1 VFIGIIYL
9 IIGSAM
15 LFYGADF
22 IVKGGGRLASYFG
35 LSPIVIG
42 LTVVA
47 FGTSLPELVVSIAA
61 AIEGSSPIA
70 IGNVVGS
77 NIANVGLVLGL
88 SSLIFPI
95 KINLLQIKKDLI
107 IYMFVCLMFSA
118 FCMNGLISREEGLV
132 LFLSVLIYTW
142 YSFYNSPKKSNN
154 EVYNGKELSNLW
166 SLYLLIIAGITLLS
180 FGANLFVKGAIDIAR
195 YLGISEIVIGMTIVA
210 LGTSLPEL
218 ATSVIASFRKE
229 HAISIGNIIGSN
241 LFNLLSVI
249 GIVSLVTP
257 ITSPKEI
264 LFFEIPYMIIYG
276 LVLFPIGMMKQP
288 IHRTTAIFLLLGY
301 VLFIYQ
307 LF

>member
-1 VFIGIIYL
+1 MFIGIIFL

-15 LFYGADF
+15 LFYGAEF
-22 IVKGGGRLASYFG
+22 IVKGGSQLARYFG

-47 FGTSLPELVVSIAA
+47 FGTSLPELVVSIVA
-61 AIEGSSPIA
+61 AIGGSSPIA

-77 NIANVGLVLGL
+77 NIANVGLVLGI

-95 KINLLQIKKDLI
+95 KINLSQIKIDLI
-107 IYMFVCLMFSA
+107 IYIFVCLMFSA
-118 FCMNGLISREEGLV
+118 FCMNGSISRQEGLI
-132 LFLSVLIYTW
+132 LFLSVLVYTW
-142 YSFYNSPKKSNN
+142 YSFYYSSSKNN
-154 EVYNGKELSNLW
+154 DEDVNDKNPSNLRM
-166 SLYLLIIAGITLLS
+166 LFILIISGITLLS

-195 YLGISEIVIGMTIVA
+195 YFGISEIVIGMTIVA

-229 HAISIGNIIGSN
+229 HAISIGNIVGSN

-249 GIVSLVTP
+249 GIVSLVSP
-257 ITSPKEI
+257 IESPKEI

-276 LVLFPIGMMKQP
+276 LILFPIGMLKQP
-288 IHRTTAIFLLLGY
+288 IHRLTAAFLLIGY
-301 VLFIYQ
+301 LLFIYQ

>member
-1 VFIGIIYL
+1 
-9 IIGSAM
+9 M

-22 IVKGGGRLASYFG
+22 IVKGGSQLASRFG

-47 FGTSLPELVVSIAA
+47 FGTSLPELVVSIVA

-88 SSLIFPI
+88 SSLIFPLT
-95 KINLLQIKKDLI
+95 INLIQIKRDLI
-107 IYMFVCLMFSA
+107 IYIFVCAIFSL
-118 FCMNGLISREEGLV
+118 FCMNGTITREEGLI
-132 LFLSVLIYTW
+132 LFLSVIMYTW
-142 YSFYNSPKKSNN
+142 YSFYNPTISDNKNVIDENPSK
-154 EVYNGKELSNLW
+154 LW
-166 SLYLLIIAGITLLS
+166 MLYLFIFSGIALLS
-180 FGANLFVKGAIDIAR
+180 FGANLFIKGAIDIAR
-195 YLGISEIVIGMTIVA
+195 YFGISEIVIGMSIVA

-229 HAISIGNIIGSN
+229 HGISIGNIIGSN

-249 GIVSLVTP
+249 GIVSLLSP
-257 ITSPKEI
+257 IESPKEI

-276 LVLFPIGMMKQP
+276 LILFPIAWMKQP
-288 IHRTTAIFLLLGY
+288 IHRFTSISLLLGY

>member
-1 VFIGIIYL
+1 
-9 IIGSAM
+9 M

-22 IVKGGGRLASYFG
+22 IVKGGSQLASRFG

-47 FGTSLPELVVSIAA
+47 FGTSLPELVVSIVA

-88 SSLIFPI
+88 SSLIFPL
-95 KINLLQIKKDLI
+95 KINLIQIKRDLI
-107 IYMFVCLMFSA
+107 IYIFVCAIFSL
-118 FCMNGLISREEGLV
+118 FCMNGTITRAEGLI
-132 LFLSVLIYTW
+132 LFLSVIMYTW
-142 YSFYNSPKKSNN
+142 YSFYNPTISDNKNIIDENPSK
-154 EVYNGKELSNLW
+154 LW
-166 SLYLLIIAGITLLS
+166 MLYLFIFSGIALLS
-180 FGANLFVKGAIDIAR
+180 FGANLFIKGAIDIAR
-195 YLGISEIVIGMTIVA
+195 YFGISEIVIGMSIVA

-229 HAISIGNIIGSN
+229 HGISIGNIIGSN

-249 GIVSLVTP
+249 GIVSLLSP
-257 ITSPKEI
+257 IESPKEI

-276 LVLFPIGMMKQP
+276 LILFPIAWMRQP
-288 IHRTTAIFLLLGY
+288 IHRLTSISLLLGY
-301 VLFIYQ
+301 IFFIYQ

>member
-1 VFIGIIYL
+1 
-9 IIGSAM
+9 M
-15 LFYGADF
+15 LFYGAEF
-22 IVKGGGRLASYFG
+22 IVKGGSQLARYFG

-47 FGTSLPELVVSIAA
+47 FGTSLPELVVSIVA

-77 NIANVGLVLGL
+77 NIANVGLVLGI

-95 KINLLQIKKDLI
+95 KINLSQIKNDLI
-107 IYMFVCLMFSA
+107 IYIFVCLMFSA
-118 FCMNGLISREEGLV
+118 FCMNGSISRQEGLI

-142 YSFYNSPKKSNN
+142 YSFYYSSSKNN
-154 EVYNGKELSNLW
+154 DEDVNDKNPSNLRM
-166 SLYLLIIAGITLLS
+166 LFILIISGITLLS

-195 YLGISEIVIGMTIVA
+195 YFGISEIVIGMTIVA

-229 HAISIGNIIGSN
+229 HAISIGNIVGSN

-249 GIVSLVTP
+249 GIVSLVSP
-257 ITSPKEI
+257 IESPKEI

-276 LVLFPIGMMKQP
+276 LILFPIGMLKQP
-288 IHRTTAIFLLLGY
+288 IHRLTAAFLLIGY
-301 VLFIYQ
+301 LLFIYQ

>member
-1 VFIGIIYL
+1 MFIGIIFL

-15 LFYGADF
+15 LFYGAEF
-22 IVKGGGRLASYFG
+22 IVKGGSRLARYFG

-47 FGTSLPELVVSIAA
+47 FGTSLPELVVSIVA
-61 AIEGSSPIA
+61 AIGGSSPIA

-77 NIANVGLVLGL
+77 NIANVGLVLGI

-95 KINLLQIKKDLI
+95 KINLSQIKNDLI
-107 IYMFVCLMFSA
+107 IYIFVCLMFSA
-118 FCMNGLISREEGLV
+118 FCMNGSISRQEGLI
-132 LFLSVLIYTW
+132 LFLCVLIYTW
-142 YSFYNSPKKSNN
+142 YSFYYSSSKNN
-154 EVYNGKELSNLW
+154 DEDVNDKNPSNLRM
-166 SLYLLIIAGITLLS
+166 LFILIISGITLLS

-195 YLGISEIVIGMTIVA
+195 YFGISEIVIGMTIVA

-229 HAISIGNIIGSN
+229 HAISIGNIVGSN

-249 GIVSLVTP
+249 GIVSLVSP
-257 ITSPKEI
+257 IESPKEI

-276 LVLFPIGMMKQP
+276 LILFPIGMLKQP
-288 IHRTTAIFLLLGY
+288 IHRLTAAFLLIGY
-301 VLFIYQ
+301 LLFIYQ

>member
-1 VFIGIIYL
+1 
-9 IIGSAM
+9 M
-15 LFYGADF
+15 LFYGAEF
-22 IVKGGGRLASYFG
+22 IVKGGSQLARYFG

-47 FGTSLPELVVSIAA
+47 FGTSLPELVVSIVA
-61 AIEGSSPIA
+61 AIGGSSPIA

-77 NIANVGLVLGL
+77 NIANVGLVLGI

-95 KINLLQIKKDLI
+95 KINLSQIKNDLI
-107 IYMFVCLMFSA
+107 IYIFVCLMFSA
-118 FCMNGLISREEGLV
+118 FCMNGSISRQEGLI

-142 YSFYNSPKKSNN
+142 YSFYYSSSKNN
-154 EVYNGKELSNLW
+154 DEDVNDKNPSNLRM
-166 SLYLLIIAGITLLS
+166 LFILIISGITLLS

-195 YLGISEIVIGMTIVA
+195 YFGISEIVIGMTIVA

-229 HAISIGNIIGSN
+229 HAISIGNIVGAN

-249 GIVSLVTP
+249 GIVSLVSP
-257 ITSPKEI
+257 IESPKEI

-276 LVLFPIGMMKQP
+276 LILFPIGMLKQP
-288 IHRTTAIFLLLGY
+288 IHRLTAAFLLIGY
-301 VLFIYQ
+301 LLFIYQ

>member
-1 VFIGIIYL
+1 MFIGIIFL
-9 IIGSAM
+9 IIGSAL
-15 LFYGADF
+15 LFYGAEF
-22 IVKGGGRLASYFG
+22 IVKGGSRLARYFG

-47 FGTSLPELVVSIAA
+47 FGTSLPELVVSIVA
-61 AIEGSSPIA
+61 AIGGSSPIA

-77 NIANVGLVLGL
+77 NIANVGLVLGI

-95 KINLLQIKKDLI
+95 KINLSQIKNDLI
-107 IYMFVCLMFSA
+107 IYIFVCLMFSA
-118 FCMNGLISREEGLV
+118 FCMNGSISRQEGLI

-142 YSFYNSPKKSNN
+142 YSFYYSSSKNN
-154 EVYNGKELSNLW
+154 DEDVNDKNPSNLRM
-166 SLYLLIIAGITLLS
+166 LFILIISGITLLS

-195 YLGISEIVIGMTIVA
+195 YFGISEIVIGMTIVA

-229 HAISIGNIIGSN
+229 HAISIGNIVGSN

-249 GIVSLVTP
+249 GIVSLVSP
-257 ITSPKEI
+257 IESPKEI

-276 LVLFPIGMMKQP
+276 LILFPIGMLKQP
-288 IHRTTAIFLLLGY
+288 IHRLTAAFLLIGY
-301 VLFIYQ
+301 LLFIYQ

>member
-1 VFIGIIYL
+1 
-9 IIGSAM
+9 M
-15 LFYGADF
+15 LFYGAEF
-22 IVKGGGRLASYFG
+22 IVKGGSQLARYFG

-47 FGTSLPELVVSIAA
+47 FGTSLPELVVSIVA
-61 AIEGSSPIA
+61 AIGGSSPIA

-77 NIANVGLVLGL
+77 NIANVGLVLGI

-95 KINLLQIKKDLI
+95 KINLSQIKNDLI
-107 IYMFVCLMFSA
+107 IYIFVCLMFSA
-118 FCMNGLISREEGLV
+118 FCMNGSISRQEGLI

-142 YSFYNSPKKSNN
+142 YSFYYSSRKNN
-154 EVYNGKELSNLW
+154 DEDINDKNPSNLRM
-166 SLYLLIIAGITLLS
+166 LFILIISGITLLS

-195 YLGISEIVIGMTIVA
+195 YFGISEIVIGMTIVA

-229 HAISIGNIIGSN
+229 HAISIGNIVGSN

-249 GIVSLVTP
+249 GIVSLVSP
-257 ITSPKEI
+257 IESPKEI

-276 LVLFPIGMMKQP
+276 LILFPIGMLKQP
-288 IHRTTAIFLLLGY
+288 IHRLTAAFLLIGY
-301 VLFIYQ
+301 LLFIYQ

>member
-1 VFIGIIYL
+1 VFIGIIFL

-15 LFYGADF
+15 LFYGAEF
-22 IVKGGGRLASYFG
+22 IVKGGSRLARYFG

-47 FGTSLPELVVSIAA
+47 FGTSLPELVVSIVA
-61 AIEGSSPIA
+61 AIGGSSPIA

-77 NIANVGLVLGL
+77 NIANVGLVLGI

-95 KINLLQIKKDLI
+95 KINLSQIKNDLI
-107 IYMFVCLMFSA
+107 IYIFVCLMFSA
-118 FCMNGLISREEGLV
+118 FCMNGSISRQEGLI
-132 LFLSVLIYTW
+132 LFLCVLIYTW
-142 YSFYNSPKKSNN
+142 YSFYYSSSKNN
-154 EVYNGKELSNLW
+154 DEDVNDKNPSNLRM
-166 SLYLLIIAGITLLS
+166 LFILIISGITLLS

-195 YLGISEIVIGMTIVA
+195 YFGISEIVIGMTIVA

-229 HAISIGNIIGSN
+229 HAISIGNIVGSN

-249 GIVSLVTP
+249 GIVSLVSP
-257 ITSPKEI
+257 IESPKEI

-276 LVLFPIGMMKQP
+276 LILFPIGMLKQP
-288 IHRTTAIFLLLGY
+288 IHRLTAAFLLIGY
-301 VLFIYQ
+301 LLFIYQ

>member
-1 VFIGIIYL
+1 
-9 IIGSAM
+9 M
-15 LFYGADF
+15 LFYGAEF
-22 IVKGGGRLASYFG
+22 IVKGGSQLARYFG

-47 FGTSLPELVVSIAA
+47 FGTSLPELVVSIVA
-61 AIEGSSPIA
+61 AIGGSSPIA

-77 NIANVGLVLGL
+77 NIANVGLVLGI

-95 KINLLQIKKDLI
+95 KINLSQIKNDLI
-107 IYMFVCLMFSA
+107 IYIFVCLMFSA
-118 FCMNGLISREEGLV
+118 FCMNGSISRQEGLI

-142 YSFYNSPKKSNN
+142 YSFYYSSSNN
-154 EVYNGKELSNLW
+154 NDEDVNDKNPSNLRM
-166 SLYLLIIAGITLLS
+166 LFILIISGITLLS

-195 YLGISEIVIGMTIVA
+195 YFGISEIVIGMTIVA

-229 HAISIGNIIGSN
+229 HAISIGNIVGSN

-249 GIVSLVTP
+249 GIVSLVSP
-257 ITSPKEI
+257 IESPKEI

-276 LVLFPIGMMKQP
+276 LILFPIGMLKQP
-288 IHRTTAIFLLLGY
+288 IHRLTAAFLLIGY
-301 VLFIYQ
+301 LLFIYQ

>member
-1 VFIGIIYL
+1 MFIGIIFL

-15 LFYGADF
+15 LFYGAEF
-22 IVKGGGRLASYFG
+22 IVKGGSQLARYFG

-42 LTVVA
+42 LTVIA
-47 FGTSLPELVVSIAA
+47 FGTSLPELVVSIVA
-61 AIEGSSPIA
+61 AIGGSSPIA

-77 NIANVGLVLGL
+77 NIANVGLVLGV

-95 KINLLQIKKDLI
+95 KINLSQIKNDLI
-107 IYMFVCLMFSA
+107 IYIFVCLMFSA
-118 FCMNGLISREEGLV
+118 FCMNGSISRQEGLI

-142 YSFYNSPKKSNN
+142 YSFYYSSRKNN
-154 EVYNGKELSNLW
+154 DEDINDKNPSNLRM
-166 SLYLLIIAGITLLS
+166 LFILIISGITLLS

-195 YLGISEIVIGMTIVA
+195 YFGISEIVIGMTIVA

-229 HAISIGNIIGSN
+229 HAISIGNIVGSN

-249 GIVSLVTP
+249 GIVSLVSP
-257 ITSPKEI
+257 IESPKEI

-276 LVLFPIGMMKQP
+276 LILFPIGMLKQP
-288 IHRTTAIFLLLGY
+288 IHRSTAAFLLIGY
-301 VLFIYQ
+301 LLFIYQ

>member
-1 VFIGIIYL
+1 
-9 IIGSAM
+9 M
-15 LFYGADF
+15 LFYGAEF
-22 IVKGGGRLASYFG
+22 IVKGGSQLARYFG

-47 FGTSLPELVVSIAA
+47 FGTSLPELVVSIVA
-61 AIEGSSPIA
+61 AIGGSSPIA

-77 NIANVGLVLGL
+77 NIANVGLVLGI

-95 KINLLQIKKDLI
+95 KINLSQIKNDLI
-107 IYMFVCLMFSA
+107 IYIFVCLMFST
-118 FCMNGLISREEGLV
+118 FCMNGSISRLEGLI

-142 YSFYNSPKKSNN
+142 YSFYFSSSKNN
-154 EVYNGKELSNLW
+154 DEDVNDNNPSNLRM
-166 SLYLLIIAGITLLS
+166 LFILIISGITLLS

-195 YLGISEIVIGMTIVA
+195 YFGISEIVIGMTIVA

-229 HAISIGNIIGSN
+229 HAISIGNIVGSN

-249 GIVSLVTP
+249 GIVSLVSP
-257 ITSPKEI
+257 IESPKEI

-276 LVLFPIGMMKQP
+276 LILFPIGMLKQP
-288 IHRTTAIFLLLGY
+288 IHRLTAAFLLIGY
-301 VLFIYQ
+301 LLFIYQ

>member
-1 VFIGIIYL
+1 MSIGILYL
-9 IIGSAM
+9 IFGSAM

-22 IVKGGGRLASYFG
+22 MVRGGSQVAKRFG

-61 AIEGSSPIA
+61 AVEGSSPIA

-88 SSLIFPI
+88 SSLIFPL
-95 KINLLQIKKDLI
+95 KINLGQIKKDLI
-107 IYMFVCLMFSA
+107 IYLAVCLLFTT
-118 FCMNGLISREEGLV
+118 FCMDGSVTRLEGLI
-132 LFLSVLIYTW
+132 LFLCVIMYTL
-142 YSFYNSPKKSNN
+142 YSFSTSSNKNNPEESHSENIPNSLVS
-154 EVYNGKELSNLW
+154 YA
-166 SLYLLIIAGITLLS
+166 LIISGIALLS
-180 FGANLFVKGAIDIAR
+180 FGANLFVTGAIDIAR
-195 YLGISEIVIGMTIVA
+195 YFGITEIVIGMTIVA

-218 ATSVIASFRKE
+218 ATSIIASFRKE

-249 GIVSLVTP
+249 GIASLVTP
-257 ITSPKEI
+257 IESPEEI
-264 LFFEIPYMIIYG
+264 LFFEIPYMIFYG
-276 LVLFPIGMMKQP
+276 IILFPIGMMKQP
-288 IHRTTAIFLLLGY
+288 IHRITSILLLVGY

>member
-1 VFIGIIYL
+1 
-9 IIGSAM
+9 M
-15 LFYGADF
+15 LFYGAEF
-22 IVKGGGRLASYFG
+22 IVKGGSQLARYFG

-47 FGTSLPELVVSIAA
+47 FGTSLPELVVSIVA
-61 AIEGSSPIA
+61 AIGGSSPIA

-77 NIANVGLVLGL
+77 NIANVGLVLGV

-95 KINLLQIKKDLI
+95 KINLSQIKNDLI
-107 IYMFVCLMFSA
+107 IYIFVCLMFSA
-118 FCMNGLISREEGLV
+118 FCMNGSISRQEGLI

-142 YSFYNSPKKSNN
+142 YSFYYSSSKNN
-154 EVYNGKELSNLW
+154 DEDVNDKNPSNLRM
-166 SLYLLIIAGITLLS
+166 LFILIISGITLLS

-195 YLGISEIVIGMTIVA
+195 YFGISEIVIGMTIVA

-229 HAISIGNIIGSN
+229 HAISIGNIVGSN

-249 GIVSLVTP
+249 GIVSLVSP
-257 ITSPKEI
+257 IESPKEI

-276 LVLFPIGMMKQP
+276 LILFPIGMLKQP
-288 IHRTTAIFLLLGY
+288 IHRSTAAFLLIGY
-301 VLFIYQ
+301 LLFIYQ

>member
-1 VFIGIIYL
+1 MFIGIIFL

-15 LFYGADF
+15 LFYGAEF
-22 IVKGGGRLASYFG
+22 IVKGGSQLARYFG

-47 FGTSLPELVVSIAA
+47 FGTSLPELVVSIVA
-61 AIEGSSPIA
+61 AIGGSSPIA

-77 NIANVGLVLGL
+77 NIANVGLVLGI

-95 KINLLQIKKDLI
+95 KINLSQIKNDLI
-107 IYMFVCLMFSA
+107 IYIFVCLMFSA
-118 FCMNGLISREEGLV
+118 FCMNGSISRQEGLI

-142 YSFYNSPKKSNN
+142 YSFYYSSSKNN
-154 EVYNGKELSNLW
+154 DEDVNDKNPSNLRM
-166 SLYLLIIAGITLLS
+166 LFILIISGITLLS

-195 YLGISEIVIGMTIVA
+195 YFGISEIVIGMTIVA

-229 HAISIGNIIGSN
+229 HAISIGNIVGSN

-249 GIVSLVTP
+249 GIVSLVSP
-257 ITSPKEI
+257 IESPKEI

-276 LVLFPIGMMKQP
+276 LILFPIGMLKQP
-288 IHRTTAIFLLLGY
+288 IHRSTASFLLIGY
-301 VLFIYQ
+301 LLFIYQ

>member
-1 VFIGIIYL
+1 
-9 IIGSAM
+9 M

-22 IVKGGGRLASYFG
+22 IVKGGSLLARRFG

-61 AIEGSSPIA
+61 AIEGSSSIA

-88 SSLIFPI
+88 SSLIFPM
-95 KINLLQIKKDLI
+95 KINLIQIKRDLL
-107 IYMFVCLMFSA
+107 IYIFVCLIFSF
-118 FCMNGLISREEGLV
+118 FCMNGSVNRVEGLI
-132 LFLSVLIYTW
+132 LFLSVIMYTW
-142 YSFYNSPKKSNN
+142 YSFYNPTMMNDEEIIN
-154 EVYNGKELSNLW
+154 DNRSNLW
-166 SLYLLIIAGITLLS
+166 TLYLFIFSGIALLS
-180 FGANLFVKGAIDIAR
+180 FGANLFIKGAIDIAR
-195 YLGISEIVIGMTIVA
+195 YFGISEIVIGMSIVA

-249 GIVSLVTP
+249 GIVSLLSP
-257 ITSPKEI
+257 IESPKEI
-264 LFFEIPYMIIYG
+264 LLFEIPYMIIYG
-276 LVLFPIGMMKQP
+276 LILFPIAWMRQP
-288 IHRTTAIFLLLGY
+288 IHRLTSISLLLGY
-301 VLFIYQ
+301 IFFIYQ

>member
-1 VFIGIIYL
+1 MFIGIIFL

-15 LFYGADF
+15 LFYGAEF
-22 IVKGGGRLASYFG
+22 IVKGGSRLARYFG

-47 FGTSLPELVVSIAA
+47 FGTSLPELVVSIVA
-61 AIEGSSPIA
+61 AIGGSSPIA

-77 NIANVGLVLGL
+77 NIANVGLVLGI

-95 KINLLQIKKDLI
+95 KINLSQIKNDLI
-107 IYMFVCLMFSA
+107 IYIFVCLMFSA
-118 FCMNGLISREEGLV
+118 FCMNGSISRQEGLI

-142 YSFYNSPKKSNN
+142 YSFYYSSIKNN
-154 EVYNGKELSNLW
+154 DEDVNNKNQSNLRM
-166 SLYLLIIAGITLLS
+166 LFILIISGITLLS

-195 YLGISEIVIGMTIVA
+195 YFGISEIVIGMTIVA

-229 HAISIGNIIGSN
+229 HAISIGNIVGSN

-249 GIVSLVTP
+249 GIVSLVSP
-257 ITSPKEI
+257 IESPKEI

-276 LVLFPIGMMKQP
+276 LILFPIGMLKQP
-288 IHRTTAIFLLLGY
+288 IHRLTAAFLLIGY
-301 VLFIYQ
+301 LLFIYQ

>member
-1 VFIGIIYL
+1 MFIGIIFL
-9 IIGSAM
+9 VIGSAM
-15 LFYGADF
+15 LFYGAEF
-22 IVKGGGRLASYFG
+22 IVKGGSQLARYFG

-47 FGTSLPELVVSIAA
+47 FGTSLPELVVSIVA
-61 AIEGSSPIA
+61 AIGGSSPIA

-77 NIANVGLVLGL
+77 NIANVGLVLGI

-95 KINLLQIKKDLI
+95 KINLSQIKNDLI
-107 IYMFVCLMFSA
+107 IYIFVCLMFSA
-118 FCMNGLISREEGLV
+118 FCMNGSISRQEGLI

-142 YSFYNSPKKSNN
+142 YSFYYSSSKNN
-154 EVYNGKELSNLW
+154 DEDVNDKNPSNLRM
-166 SLYLLIIAGITLLS
+166 LFILIISGITLLS

-195 YLGISEIVIGMTIVA
+195 YFGISEIVIGMTIVA

-229 HAISIGNIIGSN
+229 HAISIGNIVGSN

-249 GIVSLVTP
+249 GIVSLLSP
-257 ITSPKEI
+257 IESPKEI
-264 LFFEIPYMIIYG
+264 LFYEIPYMIIYG
-276 LVLFPIGMMKQP
+276 LILFPIGMLKQP
-288 IHRTTAIFLLLGY
+288 IHRLTAAFLLIGY
-301 VLFIYQ
+301 LLFIYQ

>member
-1 VFIGIIYL
+1 MFIGIIFL

-15 LFYGADF
+15 LFYGAEF
-22 IVKGGGRLASYFG
+22 IVKGGSQLARYFG

-47 FGTSLPELVVSIAA
+47 FGTSLPELVVSIVA
-61 AIEGSSPIA
+61 AIGGSSPIA

-77 NIANVGLVLGL
+77 NIANVGLVLGI

-95 KINLLQIKKDLI
+95 KINLSQIKNDLI
-107 IYMFVCLMFSA
+107 IYIFVCLMFST
-118 FCMNGLISREEGLV
+118 FCMNGSISRQEGLI
-132 LFLSVLIYTW
+132 LFLSVLVYTW
-142 YSFYNSPKKSNN
+142 YSFYYSSSKNN
-154 EVYNGKELSNLW
+154 DEDVNDKNPSNLRM
-166 SLYLLIIAGITLLS
+166 LFILIISGITLLS

-195 YLGISEIVIGMTIVA
+195 YFGISEIVIGMTIVA

-229 HAISIGNIIGSN
+229 HAISIGNIVGSN

-249 GIVSLVTP
+249 GIVSLVSP
-257 ITSPKEI
+257 IESPKEI

-276 LVLFPIGMMKQP
+276 LILFPIGMLKQP
-288 IHRTTAIFLLLGY
+288 IHRLTAAFLLIGY
-301 VLFIYQ
+301 LLFIYQ

>member
-1 VFIGIIYL
+1 MFIGIIFL

-15 LFYGADF
+15 LFYGAEF
-22 IVKGGGRLASYFG
+22 IVKGGSQLARYFG

-47 FGTSLPELVVSIAA
+47 FGTSLPELVVSIVA
-61 AIEGSSPIA
+61 AIGGSSPIA

-77 NIANVGLVLGL
+77 NIANVGLVLGI

-95 KINLLQIKKDLI
+95 KINLSQIKNDLI
-107 IYMFVCLMFSA
+107 IYIFVCLMFSA
-118 FCMNGLISREEGLV
+118 FCMNGSISRQEGLI

-142 YSFYNSPKKSNN
+142 YSFYYSSSKNN
-154 EVYNGKELSNLW
+154 DEDVNEKNPSNLRM
-166 SLYLLIIAGITLLS
+166 LFILIISGITLLS

-195 YLGISEIVIGMTIVA
+195 YFGISEIVIGMTIVA

-229 HAISIGNIIGSN
+229 HAISIGNIVGSN

-249 GIVSLVTP
+249 GIVSLVSP
-257 ITSPKEI
+257 IESPKEI

-276 LVLFPIGMMKQP
+276 LILFPIGMLKQP
-288 IHRTTAIFLLLGY
+288 IHRLTAAFLLIGY
-301 VLFIYQ
+301 LLFIYQ

>member
-1 VFIGIIYL
+1 
-9 IIGSAM
+9 M
-15 LFYGADF
+15 LFYGAEF
-22 IVKGGGRLASYFG
+22 IVKGGSRLARYFG

-47 FGTSLPELVVSIAA
+47 FGTSLPELVVSIVA
-61 AIEGSSPIA
+61 AIGGSSPIA

-77 NIANVGLVLGL
+77 NIANVGLVLGI

-95 KINLLQIKKDLI
+95 KINLSQIKNDLI
-107 IYMFVCLMFSA
+107 IYIFVCLMFSA
-118 FCMNGLISREEGLV
+118 FCMNGSISRQEGLI

-142 YSFYNSPKKSNN
+142 YSFYYSSSKNN
-154 EVYNGKELSNLW
+154 DEDVNDKNPSNLRM
-166 SLYLLIIAGITLLS
+166 LFILIISGITLLS

-195 YLGISEIVIGMTIVA
+195 YFGISEIVIGMTIVA

-229 HAISIGNIIGSN
+229 HAISIGNIVGSN

-249 GIVSLVTP
+249 GIVSLVSP
-257 ITSPKEI
+257 IESPKEI

-276 LVLFPIGMMKQP
+276 LILFPIGMLKQP
-288 IHRTTAIFLLLGY
+288 IHRLTAAFLLIGY
-301 VLFIYQ
+301 LLFIYQ

>member
-1 VFIGIIYL
+1 MFIGIIFL

-15 LFYGADF
+15 LFYGAEF
-22 IVKGGGRLASYFG
+22 IVKGGSQLARYFG

-47 FGTSLPELVVSIAA
+47 FGTSLPELVVSIVA
-61 AIEGSSPIA
+61 AIGGSSPIA

-77 NIANVGLVLGL
+77 NIANVGLVLGI

-95 KINLLQIKKDLI
+95 KINLSQIKNDLI
-107 IYMFVCLMFSA
+107 IYIFVCLMFSA
-118 FCMNGLISREEGLV
+118 FCMNGSISRQEGLI
-132 LFLSVLIYTW
+132 LFLSVLVYTW
-142 YSFYNSPKKSNN
+142 YSFYYSSSKNN
-154 EVYNGKELSNLW
+154 DEDVNDKNPSNLRM
-166 SLYLLIIAGITLLS
+166 LFLLIISGITLLS

-195 YLGISEIVIGMTIVA
+195 YFGISEIVIGMTIVA

-229 HAISIGNIIGSN
+229 HAISIGNIVGSN

-249 GIVSLVTP
+249 GIVSLVSP
-257 ITSPKEI
+257 IESPKEI

-276 LVLFPIGMMKQP
+276 LILFPIGMLKQP
-288 IHRTTAIFLLLGY
+288 IHRLTAAFLLIGY
-301 VLFIYQ
+301 LLFIYQ

>member
-1 VFIGIIYL
+1 MFIGIIFL

-15 LFYGADF
+15 LFYGAEF
-22 IVKGGGRLASYFG
+22 IVKGGSQLARYFG

-47 FGTSLPELVVSIAA
+47 FGTSLPELVVSIVA
-61 AIEGSSPIA
+61 AIGGSSPIA

-77 NIANVGLVLGL
+77 NIANVGLVLGI

-95 KINLLQIKKDLI
+95 KINLSQIKNDLI
-107 IYMFVCLMFSA
+107 IYIFVCIMFSA
-118 FCMNGLISREEGLV
+118 FCMNGSISRQEGLI

-142 YSFYNSPKKSNN
+142 YSFYYSSIKNN
-154 EVYNGKELSNLW
+154 DEDVNDKNQSNLRM
-166 SLYLLIIAGITLLS
+166 LFILIISGITLLS

-195 YLGISEIVIGMTIVA
+195 YFGISEIVIGMTIVA

-229 HAISIGNIIGSN
+229 HAISIGNIVGSN

-249 GIVSLVTP
+249 GIVSLVSP
-257 ITSPKEI
+257 IESPKEI

-276 LVLFPIGMMKQP
+276 LILFPIGMLKQP
-288 IHRTTAIFLLLGY
+288 IHRLTAAFLLIGY
-301 VLFIYQ
+301 LLFIYQ

>member
-1 VFIGIIYL
+1 MFIGIIFL
-9 IIGSAM
+9 IIVSSM
-15 LFYGADF
+15 LFYGAEF
-22 IVKGGGRLASYFG
+22 IVKGGSQLARYFG

-47 FGTSLPELVVSIAA
+47 FGTSLPELVVSIVA
-61 AIEGSSPIA
+61 AIGGSSPIA

-77 NIANVGLVLGL
+77 NIANVGLVLGI

-95 KINLLQIKKDLI
+95 KINLSQIKNDLI
-107 IYMFVCLMFSA
+107 IYIFVCLMFSA
-118 FCMNGLISREEGLV
+118 FCMNGSISRQEGLI

-142 YSFYNSPKKSNN
+142 YSFYYSSSKNN
-154 EVYNGKELSNLW
+154 DEDVNDKNPSNLRM
-166 SLYLLIIAGITLLS
+166 LFILIISGITLLS

-195 YLGISEIVIGMTIVA
+195 YFGISEIVIGMTIVA

-229 HAISIGNIIGSN
+229 HAISIGNIVGSN

-249 GIVSLVTP
+249 GIVSLVSP
-257 ITSPKEI
+257 IESPKEI

-276 LVLFPIGMMKQP
+276 LILFPIGMLKQP
-288 IHRTTAIFLLLGY
+288 IHRLTAAFLLIGY
-301 VLFIYQ
+301 LLFIYQ